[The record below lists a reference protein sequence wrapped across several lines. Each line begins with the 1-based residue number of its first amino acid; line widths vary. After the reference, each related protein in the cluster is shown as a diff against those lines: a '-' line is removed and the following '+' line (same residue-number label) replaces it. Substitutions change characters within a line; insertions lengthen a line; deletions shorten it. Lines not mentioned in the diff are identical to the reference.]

1 MTTSTDAHILRAVT
15 PGLQASR
22 ERFIGA
28 LLVDTGKLSVE
39 DAERVLRF
47 QKEKGLRFG
56 EAAIK
61 LGLLTESDIQQVLS
75 RQFDYPVVLPGESNL
90 SNELVAA
97 YEPTSKQ
104 VEAFRALRS
113 QLMLRWFAPEPER
126 RAIAVVSAER
136 GAGRSYLAANLAI
149 VFSQL
154 GEKTLL
160 VDADLRNP
168 RQHQL
173 FGLPNMH
180 GLSTVLSERI
190 EDAIQRVPALV
201 DLSVLT
207 SGPIPPNPQELLSR
221 LVFSKE
227 MEKAGTA
234 FDIVIIDTPPIGQY
248 ADAQTVAVRAGGALV
263 VARRDRTQISKLRE
277 LSDKL
282 RHASAE
288 VVGVVLNEH

>member
-1 MTTSTDAHILRAVT
+1 MNPITDTPILRAVT
-15 PGLQASR
+15 PELQASR

-61 LGLLTESDIQQVLS
+61 LGLLTEADIQQVLS

-90 SNELVAA
+90 GNELVAA
-97 YEPTSKQ
+97 YDPNSKQ

-126 RAIAVVSAER
+126 RALAVVSAER

-160 VDADLRNP
+160 VDADLRHP

-173 FGLPNMH
+173 FGLENTH
-180 GLSTVLSERI
+180 GLSTVLSERV
-190 EDAIQRVPALV
+190 EGAIQRVPALV
-201 DLSVLT
+201 DLSVVT
-207 SGPIPPNPQELLSR
+207 AGPVPPNPQELLSR
-221 LVFSKE
+221 LVFARE
-227 MEKAGTA
+227 LEKAGA
-234 FDIVIIDTPPIGQY
+234 QFDIVIIDTPPIGQY

-263 VARRDRTQISKLRE
+263 VARRNRTHVSKLRE
-277 LSDKL
+277 LGDTLKQ
-282 RHASAE
+282 ASAE